1 MDAGLSWDP
10 PAPYNRT
17 PAITAMVVMTN
28 LGPLTMLMT
37 PAMIVSYTGTG
48 HFSAGQAAT
57 LTSAELAAMTAVM
70 LLTSS
75 VIHRIDRRRWVAL
88 GLLLAASAHLAS
100 IFVTAY
106 PLLLAIR
113 FVAGAG
119 IGVAYTVAVAALS
132 ATAQPDRN
140 FGVSVTANQLAAT
153 AVLTTCSWV
162 GLNHG
167 HGPTLAVVFVFTLL
181 TALGI
186 PWFPRRAPALAMAED
201 SGDVAARATGI
212 VPGLIGLGGMSL
224 FLLGVGMVWPVVGL
238 IAQSHGIASSTVG
251 SALALA
257 GLGGIT
263 AGLLVSALGARL
275 GRIIAL
281 AIGSSGIAAGVL
293 LLLVAYDG
301 WTLIMVAPIIMFF
314 WMFDIPYYLGAM
326 SVLDGSGR
334 LAVVGSAT
342 APLGLAAGQA
352 ITATIV
358 HGSNYTPVIAVSAT
372 LFVVALTS
380 VVIGLTAGSRL
391 KPSAGTSK
399 HDR

>member
-1 MDAGLSWDP
+1 MDAGLSRDP
-10 PAPYNRT
+10 PAPYNR
-17 PAITAMVVMTN
+17 PSAIAAMVMMTN

-37 PAMIVSYTGTG
+37 PAMIVSYTGNG
-48 HFSAGQAAT
+48 HFSAGQAAA

-70 LLTSS
+70 LLTSPI
-75 VIHRIDRRRWVAL
+75 IHRIDRRRWVAL
-88 GLLLAASAHLAS
+88 GLFMAASAHLAS
-100 IFVTAY
+100 ICVSAY

-153 AVLTTCSWV
+153 AVLATCSWV

-167 HGPTLAVVFVFTLL
+167 HGPTLAVVLVLTLL

-186 PWFPRRAPALAMAED
+186 PWFPRRAPALATAKGSD
-201 SGDVAARATGI
+201 GVAARSAGMI
-212 VPGLIGLGGMSL
+212 PGLIGLGGMSL
-224 FLLGVGMVWPVVGL
+224 FLLGVGVVWPVVGL
-238 IAQSHGIASSTVG
+238 IAQSHGIASRTVG

-257 GLGGIT
+257 GLGGIV

-275 GRIIAL
+275 NRIIAL
-281 AIGSSGIAAGVL
+281 AIGSFGIAAGVL
-293 LLLVAYDG
+293 LLLVSYDG
-301 WTLIMVAPIIMFF
+301 WALMAVAPIIMFF
-314 WMFDIPYYLGAM
+314 WMFNIPYYLGAM

-334 LAVVGSAT
+334 LAVVGSAM

-358 HGSNYTPVIAVSAT
+358 HGSNYTPMIAISAA
-372 LFVVALTS
+372 LFIAALAA
-380 VVIGLTAGSRL
+380 VVIGLTAGSRP
-391 KPSAGTSK
+391 KPSAGAPK
-399 HDR
+399 DGR